1 MQPKIGYLI
10 DENTSWD
17 EDPSWKFYAEKD
29 VSEFWNNVPEHIP
42 LSRWR
47 LDEKV
52 KRIVYWEVK

>member
-10 DENTSWD
+10 DENTGWD

-29 VSEFWNNVPEHIP
+29 VPEHIL

-52 KRIVYWEVK
+52 KRIVYWEV

>member
-17 EDPSWKFYAEKD
+17 EDPNWKFYAEKD
-29 VSEFWNNVPEHIP
+29 VKDVPEHIL

-52 KRIVYWEVK
+52 KRIVYWEV

>member
-29 VSEFWNNVPEHIP
+29 VSEHIP

-52 KRIVYWEVK
+52 KRIVYWEVQDD